1 MSENLLE
8 LKEITKVFPGV
19 KALKDVNFFCVK
31 GEVHALVGE
40 NGAGKSTLMKVLSG
54 VYQPTAGSIELGG
67 EQVQFKSTY
76 ESQLKGISIIFQ
88 EFSLI
93 PTFTVAE
100 NIFLNRE
107 HTLSFGFLNRKEA
120 RQKTQ
125 ELLDDIGIDLNPD
138 AMISDLSVVQ
148 QQVVEIVK
156 ALSVT
161 ARVLIMDE
169 PSASLTD
176 VELKKLFEIINT
188 LKNRGVTIIYIS
200 HRLEEVFEIADRVTV
215 LKDGEVMGTKR
226 VSDITKDELIRMMVG
241 RKITDVFPA
250 LGKAAERPLLEV
262 KGLNVEGGLFDID
275 FTLHAGEVLGISG
288 IVGAGRSLLAKC
300 IFGVV
305 DRDSGDIII
314 EGEKR
319 DIRSIEDAIEHGIGY
334 IPEDRKAA
342 GIVYFRTV
350 KENITLANLKEY
362 KKGAFIDK
370 TGEIDDTKHFIKA
383 LDIRVSGINQLIEEM
398 SGGNQQKTLISRW
411 LLKEPKIVIFDEP
424 TRGID
429 VGAKYE
435 IYRIIRMLANE
446 GKAILVISS
455 ELPEII
461 GLSDRIMVMRRGR
474 IEGVI
479 DQHEKRATEEEVM
492 SIAVGHTYTL

>member
-1 MSENLLE
+1 MAENLLE
-8 LKEITKVFPGV
+8 LKRITKVFPGV
-19 KALKDVNFFCVK
+19 TALKDVNFSCAK

-54 VYQPTAGSIELGG
+54 VYEPTAGSIELNG
-67 EQVQFKSTY
+67 ERVQFKSTY

-93 PTFTVAE
+93 PTFTVTE

-107 HTLSFGFLNRKEA
+107 HTVRFGFLNRKEA

-125 ELLDDIGIDLNPD
+125 ELIDEIGFDLNPD

-161 ARVLIMDE
+161 AQVLIMDE

-188 LKNRGVTIIYIS
+188 LKNRGVTVIYIS

-226 VSDITKDELIRMMVG
+226 VSNISKDELIRMMVG
-241 RKITDVFPA
+241 RKISDVFPA
-250 LGKAAERPLLEV
+250 LGKAVETPLLEV
-262 KGLNVEGGLFDID
+262 KGLNMEGRLFDID
-275 FTLHAGEVLGISG
+275 FTLYSGEVLGISG

-300 IFGVV
+300 IFGIVA
-305 DRDSGDIII
+305 RESGDLII

-319 DIRSIEDAIEHGIGY
+319 DIRSIEDAIERGIGY

-342 GIVYFRTV
+342 GIIYFRTV

-370 TGEIDDTKHFIKA
+370 NGEIADTKHFIKA

-446 GKAILVISS
+446 GKAILMISS

-474 IEGVI
+474 IEGI
-479 DQHEKRATEEEVM
+479 LNQHDKRVTEEEVM
-492 SIAVGHTYTL
+492 SIAVGHAYTL

>member
-1 MSENLLE
+1 MEKNILE
-8 LKEITKVFPGV
+8 LKSITKVFPGV
-19 KALKDVNFFCVK
+19 TALKEVNFSCVK

-54 VYQPTAGSIELGG
+54 VYPPTKGIIVLNG
-67 EQVQFKSTY
+67 EKVGFKSTY

-107 HTLSFGFLNRKEA
+107 YTTRMGFVRGQEA
-120 RQKTQ
+120 RKAAQD
-125 ELLDDIGIDLNPD
+125 LLDDIGFDLNPD
-138 AMISDLSVVQ
+138 ALVGELSVVQ

-156 ALSVT
+156 SLSVT
-161 ARVLIMDE
+161 AQVLIMDE

-176 VELKKLFEIINT
+176 VELKKLFEIILT
-188 LKNRGVTIIYIS
+188 LKKKGVTVIYIS
-200 HRLEEVFEIADRVTV
+200 HRIDEIFEIADRVTV
-215 LKDGEVMGTKR
+215 LKDGEVMGTKK
-226 VSDITKDELIRMMVG
+226 VSEITKDELIRMMVG
-241 RKITDVFPA
+241 RKIDDVFPA
-250 LGKAAERPLLEV
+250 LSSGKRIPLLEV
-262 KGLNVEGGLFDID
+262 KGLGKGDKLFDVN
-275 FTLHAGEVLGISG
+275 FTLHAGEVLGVSG

-305 DRDSGDIII
+305 QRDSGEIFI
-314 EGEKR
+314 EGKRR
-319 DIRSIEDAIEHGIGY
+319 DITSIEQAIKHGIGY

-350 KENITLANLKEY
+350 KENITLAKLNDYRKA
-362 KKGAFIDK
+362 GFIDRAR
-370 TGEIDDTKHFIKA
+370 EIDDTKEYIRA
-383 LDIRVSGINQLIEEM
+383 LDIKVSGINQLIEEM

-435 IYRIIRMLANE
+435 IYRIIRTLARD
-446 GKAILVISS
+446 GKAVLMISS

-461 GLSDRIMVMRRGR
+461 GMSDRILVMRRGK
-474 IEGVI
+474 IEGVL
-479 DQHEKRATEEEVM
+479 DQHKERATEEEVM
-492 SIAVGHTYTL
+492 SIAVGHTYQL